1 MNCMLLPPPE
11 PCSARLLVP
20 TLSVPDTKP
29 EMYGVRSNRG
39 NHVWSGLAT
48 AGWIRVPPS
57 HSILLLLQTYHAF
70 QHGMVFPRYNREAYM
85 FNS

>member
-11 PCSARLLVP
+11 PRSARLLVP

-29 EMYGVRSNRG
+29 EMYGVVHRG

-48 AGWIRVPPS
+48 AGWIRVHPS
-57 HSILLLLQTYHAF
+57 HATNVSCVPTRN
-70 QHGMVFPRYNREAYM
+70 GFPPDITEKLIM